1 MQKFKKKKKQKNR
14 VEFSQKNIIPG
25 KHERIGNLNL
35 YSEEIVKELIDK
47 LISLTMTKIFREKVD
62 SKIADFCFEGV
73 LRALNLTISISNI
86 EHDIDNIYDME
97 NITDDKKRLNTD
109 ENRYKIVNHN
119 KCNKARNKVAEK
131 DMFEYTNINRDFED
145 EMNLKNKDIDD
156 YLNKSVYLDT
166 IINRKKNIK
175 SNFWGK
181 ISHPKSFGLQRYAP
195 KYRRSRRS
203 RSHSLRVSVFP
214 IKYHRRYS
222 GCPILRRA

>member
-1 MQKFKKKKKQKNR
+1 MQKFKKKKKQKNK
-14 VEFSQKNIIPG
+14 VEFSQKNITPG

-47 LISLTMTKIFREKVD
+47 LISLTMTKLFREKVE
-62 SKIADFCFEGV
+62 SKISDFCFEGV
-73 LRALNLTISISNI
+73 IRALNLTISISNI
-86 EHDIDNIYDME
+86 EYDIDNIYDVE

-109 ENRYKIVNHN
+109 ENRYKIINHN

-156 YLNKSVYLDT
+156 YLNKSVYLDS
-166 IINRKKNIK
+166 IINRKKNTK

-181 ISHPKSFGLQRYAP
+181 ISHPKSYGLQRFAP
-195 KYRRSRRS
+195 KSNT
-203 RSHSLRVSVFP
+203 LFKENIAKNKTQKNTEEQKTNTP
-214 IKYHRRYS
+214 KKNRY
-222 GCPILRRA
+222 